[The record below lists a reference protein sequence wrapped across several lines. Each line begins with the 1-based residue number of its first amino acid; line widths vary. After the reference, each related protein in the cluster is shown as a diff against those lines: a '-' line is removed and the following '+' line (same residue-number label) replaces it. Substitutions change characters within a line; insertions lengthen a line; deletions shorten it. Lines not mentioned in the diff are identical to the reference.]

1 MSTLK
6 TIHYLIWLRSAEAD
20 SGLELALAGTVQD
33 RRPVP
38 SVLDWK
44 NHRSRHLAGNPLASF
59 PRSRE

>member
-1 MSTLK
+1 
-6 TIHYLIWLRSAEAD
+6 LIWLRSAEAD

>member
-6 TIHYLIWLRSAEAD
+6 TIHHAIWLRSAEAD
-20 SGLELALAGTVQD
+20 FGLELALAGTVQD
-33 RRPVP
+33 GRPVP

-44 NHRSRHLAGNPLASF
+44 NHQPRHLAGKPLASI